1 MKRQKNLR
9 TKTKEKGAGRRLL
22 RGVNRRSNEGKHSA
36 EDYDVRSQFT
46 ATVSH
51 ELRTPLSVIKE
62 IVAMLAEDEAEP
74 LSERQK
80 RFLNIARSNV
90 ERLEKL
96 ISETLDL
103 KALEQGRKTLC
114 IRENSVG
121 ELFCEIER
129 LKKGEA
135 EQKGLKLIVQE
146 DSGLSRINF
155 DREQILECFRV
166 LVDFS
171 IRISQRG
178 DILVGAFLVD
188 NMLRMSVRA
197 PSKEKPCDDL
207 SKLFLR
213 FEPLNEAEKSK
224 LGRTGVEF
232 ARVREIVEKHRGK
245 IWAEFLSGEGTFFHI
260 LLPVWEKRG
269 RKNFKSKAS

>member
-1 MKRQKNLR
+1 MRDVTRQREGDKRF
-9 TKTKEKGAGRRLL
+9 TEA
-22 RGVNRRSNEGKHSA
+22 
-36 EDYDVRSQFT
+36 YDVRAQFT

-62 IVAMLAEDEAEP
+62 IVAMLAEDEVEP
-74 LSERQK
+74 VSERQK
-80 RFLNIARSNV
+80 RFLNIAKSNV

-96 ISETLDL
+96 ILETLDL
-103 KALEQGRKTLC
+103 KALEQGRKILC

-121 ELFCEIER
+121 ELFSEIER
-129 LKKGEA
+129 MKKSQA
-135 EQKGLKLIVQE
+135 EQKGLRLIVQE

-155 DREQILECFRV
+155 DREQILECFKV

-171 IRISQRG
+171 IRISNRG
-178 DILVGAFLVD
+178 DILVGAFLAD
-188 NMLRMSVRA
+188 NMLRMSIRA
-197 PSKEKPCDDL
+197 PSKRKPCDDL

-232 ARVREIVEKHRGK
+232 ARVREIIEKHRGK
-245 IWAEFLSGEGTFFHI
+245 IWAEFLPGDGTFFHI
-260 LLPVWEKRG
+260 LLPVWEKRTG
-269 RKNFKSKAS
+269 KKFKI